1 MSDQTYLIFRNI
13 QSCLQLQLWNIFWMM
28 MAGLFPANYFQEKH
42 IERWVRRVINNLIKI
57 WCYDISWLYEGHM
70 YIYSPQIISKKSKL
84 KGGWGGRGII
94 TTSPT
99 LLLPALHPIFPPRLP
114 TKIPKEIF
122 LPPTNG
128 ISLFVATQAN
138 SVSGFKAGG
147 VVTKIQSVDIFKIE
161 PIEAKDCEII
171 QCQIGKEIE
180 ENLPNLKSLR
190 MEKMR
195 ESQIF

>member
-1 MSDQTYLIFRNI
+1 MIYHDFMRDT
-13 QSCLQLQLWNIFWMM
+13 C
-28 MAGLFPANYFQEKH
+28 
-42 IERWVRRVINNLIKI
+42 
-57 WCYDISWLYEGHM
+57 
-70 YIYSPQIISKKSKL
+70 IYSPQTISKKNKL

-122 LPPTNG
+122 LPPTKG
-128 ISLFVATQAN
+128 LSLFVATQAN

-180 ENLPNLKSLR
+180 ENLPYLEEILW

-195 ESQIF
+195 ESQIFQFISALSDASLSASFKIIIFHDNKCLMISGKC